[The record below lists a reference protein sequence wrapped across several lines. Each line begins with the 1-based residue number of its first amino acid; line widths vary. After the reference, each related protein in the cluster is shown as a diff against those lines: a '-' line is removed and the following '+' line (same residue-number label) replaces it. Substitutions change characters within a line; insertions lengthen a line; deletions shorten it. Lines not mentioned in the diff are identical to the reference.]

1 MSETK
6 SRTLKTNNWQFV
18 LIRASA
24 TNTRHFDMMDA
35 DKKKERARK
44 NQDKI
49 ERKRAKCGSEKAAE
63 SDHNQTDTAGDE
75 SDKDGGSSNM

>member
-6 SRTLKTNNWQFV
+6 SRTFQTNNLQFV

-49 ERKRAKCGSEKAAE
+49 ERKRKFESEKAAE